1 MDISNSMVNLILI
14 LNIFSL
20 KCNKFN
26 DMSLLQALTHVKDI
40 ELRLNG
46 IIKTKRKQQG
56 LPLSIEGQV
65 NHLILVCISFCR

>member
-1 MDISNSMVNLILI
+1 
-14 LNIFSL
+14 
-20 KCNKFN
+20 
-26 DMSLLQALTHVKDI
+26 MSLLQALTHVKDI

-65 NHLILVCISFCR
+65 NHLILVCISFYRKHCFLKISENNFFKQWI

>member
-1 MDISNSMVNLILI
+1 
-14 LNIFSL
+14 
-20 KCNKFN
+20 
-26 DMSLLQALTHVKDI
+26 MSLLQALTHVKDI

-65 NHLILVCISFCR
+65 NHLILVCIKICFCT